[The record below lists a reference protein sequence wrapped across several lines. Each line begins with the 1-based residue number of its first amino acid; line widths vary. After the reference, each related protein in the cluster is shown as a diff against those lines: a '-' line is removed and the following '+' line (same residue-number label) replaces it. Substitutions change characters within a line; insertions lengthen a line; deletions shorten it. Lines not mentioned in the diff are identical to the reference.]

1 MKYNNIKYNFLP
13 FLLVAIGR
21 QDEVGKEKGMNIKG
35 EYRDVLSRNGTVIVD
50 TCGKSTAIA
59 AVYGIFLAARMKKAF
74 YGLVGTV
81 DRNMEHSRT
90 ILLTFPI
97 EEKEVVS

>member
-35 EYRDVLSRNGTVIVD
+35 EYRDVLSRNVEIISD
-50 TCGKSTAIA
+50 TCGKSTAMA
-59 AVYGIFLAARMKKAF
+59 AVCGIFLAAMMKKAF
-74 YGLVGTV
+74 YGLVGRE
-81 DRNMEHSRT
+81 DMRMELTRT
-90 ILLTFPI
+90 ILLTFSI

>member
-1 MKYNNIKYNFLP
+1 MKIKSEY
-13 FLLVAIGR
+13 
-21 QDEVGKEKGMNIKG
+21 KEI
-35 EYRDVLSRNGTVIVD
+35 LSRNVDIISD
-50 TCGKSTAIA
+50 TCRESNEIA
-59 AVYGIFLAARMKKAF
+59 AVSGRFLAARMKKAF